1 MTKPAILARLKG
13 LLHRHRNE
21 GQQFTEEDLHE
32 IINSSG
38 EAGLITGETHE
49 MLSSIIELK
58 DTLVHEIMVPR
69 TDFTALRADTT
80 LPAAIPTITSSG
92 FSRYPVYEEN
102 LDNIV
107 GILSAKE
114 ILAWLDKDF
123 ETITAAAIMH
133 PVHFI
138 PETKKVHDLL
148 QEFRVKGIHIAI
160 AVDEYGGTSGLVT
173 LSDLVEEII
182 GEIYEEGPE
191 HKEEDQNIV
200 RLDNGSYLILA
211 KTEIEEIEDLFNIEV
226 DNRGKFESVGGL
238 VIYLFGKIPLNGET
252 TTYGTF
258 TITIDEADERRVHRV
273 RFIPTQPP
281 LDASSSE
288 AAAVG
293 ER

>member
-1 MTKPAILARLKG
+1 MTKPAILARLIG
-13 LLHRHRNE
+13 LLHRHRDE

-58 DTLVHEIMVPR
+58 DTMVNEIMVPR
-69 TDFTALRADTT
+69 TDFTALRADTP

-92 FSRYPVYEEN
+92 YSRYPVYEDN

-107 GILSAKE
+107 GALYAKE
-114 ILAWLDKDF
+114 ILGYLDKDF
-123 ETITAAAIMH
+123 DNTTTGDIMH
-133 PVHFI
+133 PVYFI
-138 PETKKVHDLL
+138 PETKKVQDLL
-148 QEFRVKGIHIAI
+148 AEFRAKGIHIAI

-173 LSDLVEEII
+173 LRDLVEEII

-191 HKEEDQNIV
+191 NKAEEQNIV

-211 KTEIEEIEDLFNIEV
+211 RTDIEEIEDLFDIEV

-238 VIYLFGKIPLNGET
+238 VIYLFGKIPATGET
-252 TTYGTF
+252 TTYGNF

-273 RFIPTQPP
+273 RFIPTQP

-288 AAAVG
+288 AATG
-293 ER
+293 EEA